1 MATRLWGVVL
11 VMSLPR
17 NRMVP
22 LWGFLSPDRVSSV
35 VVLPAPLAPMRVMIS
50 PSSTEKDTSF
60 RARMLS

>member
-22 LWGFLSPDRVSSV
+22 LWARLRPESVNSV
-35 VVLPAPLAPMRVMIS
+35 VVFPAPLAPMRVMIS
-50 PSSTEKDTSF
+50 PSSTEKDTSL
-60 RARMLS
+60 RARILS